1 MTVRIDK
8 YDALG
13 NDFLVL
19 DLAQVGSQSARV
31 SGGADAAADR
41 ASGAS
46 APRQALD
53 WPAIARAWCSRTTGA
68 GADGLLLLTRNDDV
82 EARMQL
88 FNSDGSSAEMSGNG
102 ARCFAHSLYRADAA
116 RGERSYR
123 LHTAAGIRQV
133 TVGAQASSGVHENA
147 DTVIASVDMGEVQP
161 ITEPAGWSAIGT
173 HPDRPVMHLSVG
185 NPHTVVGVEDVHD
198 VDLLTLGRKVPQVN
212 LEVVAPGP
220 ERNGITMRVHER
232 GAGLTQACG
241 TGACASAW
249 AAVWWGLV
257 PQASERVEVVVHMPG
272 GDAVVLVNAPSV
284 GRTTLTGSSQFV
296 GSFDASLDS
305 PFKVT
310 AR

>member
-19 DLAQVGSQSARV
+19 DLAQVGSQSAGV
-31 SGGADAAADR
+31 SGGAAAAADR
-41 ASGAS
+41 SSGAS
-46 APRQALD
+46 ALRLAPD

-133 TVGAQASSGVHENA
+133 TVGAQASSGVPENA

-161 ITEPAGWSAIGT
+161 IAEPAGWSAIGT

-198 VDLLTLGRKVPQVN
+198 VDLLSLGRKVPQVN